1 MNATAADFLA
11 ACLATCAAE
20 VLTLPADTLKVR
32 MQIWGR
38 DATMSAAVRRMFS
51 ENGIA
56 AFFSGLD
63 VAVLRQASYGALSIP
78 SIFTYLTCRFRLQ
91 AR

>member
-1 MNATAADFLA
+1 MNGAAADFLA

-32 MQIWGR
+32 MQLWGR
-38 DATMSAAVRRMFS
+38 DVSMAATARRMLS
-51 ENGIA
+51 ENGVA

-63 VAVLRQASYGALSIP
+63 VAVLRQASYGTVYLCSLSYTMLV
-78 SIFTYLTCRFRLQ
+78 S
-91 AR
+91 